1 MLRSLCV
8 AGELVCCW
16 GACVLLASL
25 CVAGELVCCWGACVG
40 LNAVSKVGEK
50 AEEGGGRPG
59 GALA

>member
-1 MLRSLCV
+1 MCCWGACVLLGSLCV
-8 AGELVCCW
+8 AGELVCR
-16 GACVLLASL
+16 
-25 CVAGELVCCWGACVG
+25 WGACVG